1 MNGGGDSDVDLD
13 ISKVVRLE
21 GDRTKSGRSIPV
33 EVCLQSHVGQYKGVD
48 GRVRVEYFEVG
59 NFLSEISKGVSVDII
74 CGKHLGTE
82 SPFHELI
89 AVSGFETISKTEC
102 VSL

>member
-1 MNGGGDSDVDLD
+1 MNGGGDSDGDLD

-21 GDRTKSGRSIPV
+21 GGRTTGRSIPG

-59 NFLSEISKGVSVDII
+59 NFLSELSKGVSV
-74 CGKHLGTE
+74 
-82 SPFHELI
+82 
-89 AVSGFETISKTEC
+89 VSSVVNI
-102 VSL
+102 